1 MRKITIILSIL
12 IGATILFSS
21 CGKYE
26 EGPGFSLA
34 TKKAR
39 LTGEWLLKEVTVN
52 NVAQDMST
60 EGQISMTLKKDQTGT
75 MSITFF
81 GATLSEPIEWKFS
94 DDKLKLMI
102 KEVDDDEWEE
112 NEILRLTSKE
122 LWFREI
128 DNSNTITILKFE
140 KK

>member
-1 MRKITIILSIL
+1 MKKLTIILSI
-12 IGATILFSS
+12 IVGATMLFSS

-26 EGPGFSLA
+26 EGPAFSLA
-34 TKKAR
+34 TKTAR
-39 LTGEWLLKEVTVN
+39 LSGEWLLKEVTVN

-60 EGQISMTLKKDQTGT
+60 EGQISMTLKKDQTGS

-94 DDKLKLMI
+94 DDKLNLMI
-102 KEVDDDEWEE
+102 KEVDDNEW
-112 NEILRLTSKE
+112 NISEIIRLTSKE
-122 LWFREI
+122 LWLRDVD
-128 DNSNTITILKFE
+128 DNTTTVIKYE